1 MSKQS
6 SLKRSAI
13 INTMPYFLKMAIG
26 VFLTPFIISKLGKE
40 DYGVW
45 LLVSSFAGHYGLLT
59 IGLGSAIKHYV
70 ALELGKNR
78 SEEINKVIS
87 TSLASYFFLGV
98 ILFGFSFLFAD
109 EVQSFLKISGSNFR
123 ELLILFTFS
132 FGLNLINSVFKSIQT
147 AFERFSLL
155 NILDMFILAIK
166 AIVTIMLLSNG
177 LKTLGMVYALLSVQ
191 IIYLV
196 FNIVIHFKVFSLL
209 SIAPRFISISTFKSL
224 LSFGVSTF
232 IISIGDMLRFNI
244 DTLVTSYYVNVAA
257 VSVYGVGTALLSYIT
272 SIIINSV
279 NVIAPRLSRLV
290 GSGSRD
296 EMIELLIR
304 SMFVSATLS
313 FGALVMIYLFG
324 FDVINY
330 WVGNEFNQS
339 FDILIIISF
348 GSILG
353 FAQLPV
359 ISALY
364 SLNKHKLLGY
374 SSLAEG
380 VVNVVLSLIFVQ
392 KYGIIGV
399 AYGTLIPNLLN
410 KIVFQPFLVTRELSL
425 SIVRYLTPLAFP
437 AIAST
442 PYFAARFYYF
452 DFHQMVSSNLF
463 ILFIQMLFVGSS
475 YLLLLYV
482 LLTIFRSPLRFVMYR
497 KRIQALSQLLYHYR
511 LAVRFINDIK
521 TASKSSNKSKTLIY
535 AGGYPDSTNL
545 GDVALF
551 RAYEF
556 LFKDYNFIHYNEG
569 IFNYLLSKIFR
580 LKFRAILGGGT
591 LINDMSLKE
600 AQESFRLFPEL
611 YVFGTGVAQPSFFGN
626 FSEWKDTMHLW
637 KPILDNSPY
646 VGIRGPLSLSLLK
659 KHQIK
664 AEIFGDPVLAL
675 SNPENIGNQIY
686 KPKTIGIN
694 IGGSAGRMWGG
705 EISMSQKF
713 TELVCE
719 IKANGFEVHWFVV
732 WSSDLEITEIV
743 AKNTGTSG
751 NIHTIYEDHNE
762 YFNKVRQMS
771 VFAGVKLH
779 SVIMA
784 HCEYV
789 PSIMIEYRPKCS
801 DYMQSVGE
809 GENNVRVD
817 QLDTQELTKKIVS
830 LDQNRKSH
838 SEILFK
844 RISEFRE
851 NQIKIV
857 NSYIEKWK
865 NS

>member
-1 MSKQS
+1 
-6 SLKRSAI
+6 
-13 INTMPYFLKMAIG
+13 MAIG

-40 DYGVW
+40 DYGIW

-87 TSLASYFFLGV
+87 TSLASYFLLGLF
-98 ILFGFSFLFAD
+98 LFGISFVFAE
-109 EVQSFLKISGSNFR
+109 EVQAFLKIDDSSFK
-123 ELLILFTFS
+123 ELLILFTYS

-155 NILDMFILAIK
+155 NMLDMFILAVK
-166 AIVTIMLLSNG
+166 AFITVILLSKG
-177 LKTLGMVYALLSVQ
+177 FKTLGMVYALLVVQ
-191 IIYLV
+191 ALYLI
-196 FNIVIHFKVFSLL
+196 FNIIIHFKVFSLL
-209 SIAPRFISISTFKSL
+209 SIGPRFVSLSTFKSL

-244 DTLVTSYYVNVAA
+244 DSLVTSYYVNVAA

-272 SIIINSV
+272 SIIMNFV

-296 EMIELLIR
+296 EMVELLIR

-330 WVGNEFNQS
+330 WVGDEFNQS
-339 FDILIIISF
+339 FDILLIISF

-380 VVNVVLSLIFVQ
+380 IINVVLSLIFVQ

-399 AYGTLIPNLLN
+399 ALGTLIPNLIN
-410 KIVFQPFLVTRELSL
+410 KVVFQPFLVTRELSL
-425 SIVRYLTPLAFP
+425 SYVRYLTPLAFP
-437 AIAST
+437 AIASI
-442 PYFAARFYYF
+442 PYFSARYFYF
-452 DFHQMVSSNLF
+452 AHHQMVSSNL
-463 ILFIQMLFVGSS
+463 LVLLVQMFLVGTS
-475 YLLLLYV
+475 YLLLIYV
-482 LLTIFRSPLRFVMYR
+482 LLTIFRSPLRFVMYG

-511 LAVRFINDIK
+511 LGKKFVKDIK
-521 TASKSSNKSKTLIY
+521 AAANHPNKKQTLIY

-556 LFKDYNFIHYNEG
+556 LFPDFNFIHYNEG
-569 IFNYLLSKIFR
+569 IFNYFLSKIYR

-600 AQESFRLFPEL
+600 AKESSKLFPEF

-626 FSEWKDTMHLW
+626 FSEWKDTMHIW

-646 VGIRGPLSLSLLK
+646 VGIRGPLSLSLLQ
-659 KHQIK
+659 KHNIK
-664 AEIFGDPVLAL
+664 SEIFGDPVLAL
-675 SNPENIGNQIY
+675 SNPENVGNKTY
-686 KPKTIGIN
+686 VKKTIGIN

-705 EISMSQKF
+705 EVSMSQKF
-713 TELVCE
+713 TELVNE

-743 AKNTGTSG
+743 AKNTLTSE

-762 YFNKVRQMS
+762 YFAKVRDMS

-801 DYMQSVGE
+801 DYMESIGE
-809 GENNVRVD
+809 GINNVRVD
-817 QLDTQELTKKIVS
+817 QLDSQELTKKIIE
-830 LDQNRKSH
+830 LDQNRVEH
-838 SEILFK
+838 SEVLFK

-851 NQIKIV
+851 NQIRIV
-857 NSYIEKWK
+857 NSYIERWK
-865 NS
+865 DS